1 MAAAEASKSAAAAEK
16 AATIAAQEVRV
27 SEQQIA
33 QAVQRL
39 IVNSNARAGYNTGA
53 PANTPVFG

>member
-1 MAAAEASKSAAAAEK
+1 MLGKSAAAAER
-16 AATIAAQEVRV
+16 AAQQAAREVTM

-39 IVNSNARAGYNTGA
+39 ITNSNARAGYSMGV
-53 PANTPVFG
+53 PVPSPVLG